1 MESAESTTKKT
12 GATFEETVNALG
24 ALASLE
30 EKVAKRPVDA
40 EFVKQL
46 KLLSTGLF
54 RIVVMGE
61 IKKGKSSFINALLGV
76 RDLVPVSSDIAT
88 STIYKICCGEKIA
101 YKVFFTE
108 ESKKPCVFI
117 DKKDLA
123 QYGTEDGNPLN
134 KKCVEFIQ
142 VFVPSPFL
150 KDGLVII
157 DTPGLGGLFKQ
168 HKRITYEYVPRADA
182 VFMVSDSVES
192 PIGKSELDLLEDLKK
207 VTDQIFFVQTKAMAV
222 DAEARQARERN
233 NRATLE
239 RHGFDRKTLR
249 YFVVDSHL
257 KLDADEAKDKEDLLD
272 SGFIPLAAFVNNEI
286 KAKARRLLLQ
296 KAIKT
301 AMPKIL
307 AVENL
312 IADEGKILA
321 ADSASSRQEIADALA
336 SAEKEAESWKRDE
349 LPGIQDKIQDR
360 LCTIKLSAMERIKK
374 YRPMGEVQGEATQ
387 IIYQCKDQKS
397 LSSWLR
403 EFSDTISNQMTQ
415 ERYAVLSDVHSGV
428 ENLLREIGS
437 EESARMP
444 IQLGGN
450 LDVNVEAVRRVVE
463 EDRASMVKTWEKA
476 RTGLYGGMAGYG
488 IASLV
493 GMTLGSVIPVVGT
506 VIGSQ
511 LGAYIAMG
519 VGTAL
524 SFKSKSAS
532 DLKGAQQHA
541 QSAVNQVLN
550 SGYQA
555 LVESISKVLSDI
567 EVQVSRALRDVV
579 ANRQDDIARHKKELQ
594 ERQTVEA
601 SQLNEKRQALGQA
614 SLELKTIKQ
623 VVARVN

>member
-12 GATFEETVNALG
+12 CATFEETVNALG

-40 EFVKQL
+40 EFVKHL

-88 STIYKICCGEKIA
+88 STIYKICYGEKIA

-222 DAEARQARERN
+222 DAEARQARARN

-272 SGFIPLAAFVNNEI
+272 SGFLPLAAFVNNEI

-321 ADSASSRQEIADALA
+321 ADSASSRQEITDALA
-336 SAEKEAESWKRDE
+336 SAEKEAESWKRE
-349 LPGIQDKIQDR
+349 NLPKIQDMIQDR
-360 LCTIKLSAMERIKK
+360 LRKIKSDAMERIKK
-374 YRPMGEVQGEATQ
+374 YRPAGEVQGVAAQT
-387 IIYQCKDQKS
+387 ISQCKDQES

-403 EFSDTISNQMTQ
+403 EFSDTIVNQMTQ
-415 ERYAVLSDVHSGV
+415 ERYTTLSEVHSGV
-428 ENLLREIGS
+428 ENLLHEICN
-437 EESARMP
+437 EESAHMP
-444 IQLGGN
+444 IQFGGT
-450 LDVNVEAVRRVVE
+450 LDVNVASIGSVVE
-463 EDRASMVKTWEKA
+463 GDEISAEKIWEKA
-476 RTGLYGGMAGYG
+476 RTGFYGGAAGLGMA
-488 IASLV
+488 ALV
-493 GMTLGSVIPVVGT
+493 GGAIGSVIPVVGT
-506 VIGSQ
+506 VIGSGI
-511 LGAYIAMG
+511 GAIIAGG
-519 VGTAL
+519 VGAVL
-524 SFKSKSAS
+524 SLTSKSAS
-532 DLKGAQQHA
+532 ELKGAQQRA
-541 QSAVNQVLN
+541 QSAVIQVLN

-555 LVESISKVLSDI
+555 LVESISKVLTDI
-567 EVQVSRALRDVV
+567 DVFVSRALRDMV
-579 ANRQDDIARHKKELQ
+579 ANRQEDIARHKKELQ
-594 ERQTVEA
+594 ERQTMET
-601 SQLNEKRQALGQA
+601 SQLNEKRQALGKA
-614 SLELKTIKQ
+614 NLELNAIKQ

>member
-1 MESAESTTKKT
+1 MESVEGTTKKT
-12 GATFEETVNALG
+12 CATFEETVNALG

-40 EFVKQL
+40 EFVKHL
-46 KLLSTGLF
+46 KLLSMGLF

-61 IKKGKSSFINALLGV
+61 IKKGKSSFINALLGI

-88 STIYKICCGEKIA
+88 STIYKICYGEKIA

-134 KKCVEFIQ
+134 EKCVEFIQ

-222 DAEARQARERN
+222 DAEARQARARN

-321 ADSASSRQEIADALA
+321 ADSASSRQEITDALA
-336 SAEKEAESWKRDE
+336 SAEKEAESWKRE
-349 LPGIQDKIQDR
+349 NLPKIQDMIQDR
-360 LCTIKLSAMERIKK
+360 LRKIKSDAMERIKK
-374 YRPMGEVQGEATQ
+374 YRPAGEVQGVATQ
-387 IIYQCKDQKS
+387 TISQCKDQES

-403 EFSDTISNQMTQ
+403 EFSDTIVNQMTQ
-415 ERYAVLSDVHSGV
+415 ERYTTLSEVHSGV
-428 ENLLREIGS
+428 ENLLHEICN
-437 EESARMP
+437 EESAHMP
-444 IQLGGN
+444 IQFGGT
-450 LDVNVEAVRRVVE
+450 LDVNVASIGSVVE
-463 EDRASMVKTWEKA
+463 GDEISAEKIWEKA
-476 RTGLYGGMAGYG
+476 RTGFYGGAAGLGMA
-488 IASLV
+488 ALV
-493 GMTLGSVIPVVGT
+493 GGAIGSVIPVVGT
-506 VIGSQ
+506 VIGSGI
-511 LGAYIAMG
+511 GAIIAGG
-519 VGTAL
+519 VGAVL
-524 SFKSKSAS
+524 SLTSKSAS
-532 DLKGAQQHA
+532 ELKGAQQRA
-541 QSAVNQVLN
+541 QSAVIQVLN

-555 LVESISKVLSDI
+555 LVESISKVLTDI
-567 EVQVSRALRDVV
+567 DVFVSRALRDMV
-579 ANRQDDIARHKKELQ
+579 ANRQEDIARHKKELQ
-594 ERQTVEA
+594 ERQTMET
-601 SQLNEKRQALGQA
+601 SQLNEKRQALGKA
-614 SLELKTIKQ
+614 SLELNAIKQ

>member
-1 MESAESTTKKT
+1 MESVESTTKKT
-12 GATFEETVNALG
+12 CATFEETVNALG

-40 EFVKQL
+40 EFVKHL

-61 IKKGKSSFINALLGV
+61 IKKGKSSFINALLGI

-88 STIYKICCGEKIA
+88 STIYKICYGEKIA

-134 KKCVEFIQ
+134 EKCVEFIQ

-222 DAEARQARERN
+222 DAEARQARARN

-321 ADSASSRQEIADALA
+321 ADSASSRQEITDALA
-336 SAEKEAESWKRDE
+336 SAEKEAESWKRE
-349 LPGIQDKIQDR
+349 NLPKIQDMIQDR
-360 LCTIKLSAMERIKK
+360 LRKIKSDAMERIKK
-374 YRPMGEVQGEATQ
+374 YRPAGEVQGVAAQT
-387 IIYQCKDQKS
+387 ISQCKDQES

-403 EFSDTISNQMTQ
+403 EFSDTIVNQMTQ
-415 ERYAVLSDVHSGV
+415 ERYTTLSEVHSGV
-428 ENLLREIGS
+428 ENLLHEICN
-437 EESARMP
+437 EESAHMP
-444 IQLGGN
+444 IQFGGT
-450 LDVNVEAVRRVVE
+450 LDVNVASIGSVVE
-463 EDRASMVKTWEKA
+463 GDEISAEKIWEKA
-476 RTGLYGGMAGYG
+476 RTGFYGGAAGLGMA
-488 IASLV
+488 ALV
-493 GMTLGSVIPVVGT
+493 GGAIGSVIPVVGT
-506 VIGSQ
+506 VIGSGI
-511 LGAYIAMG
+511 GAIIAGG
-519 VGTAL
+519 VGAVL
-524 SFKSKSAS
+524 SLTSKSAS
-532 DLKGAQQHA
+532 ELKGAQQRA
-541 QSAVNQVLN
+541 QSAVIQVLN

-555 LVESISKVLSDI
+555 LVESISKVLTDI
-567 EVQVSRALRDVV
+567 DVFVSRALRDMV

-594 ERQTVEA
+594 ERQTMET
-601 SQLNEKRQALGQA
+601 SQLNEKRQALGKA
-614 SLELKTIKQ
+614 NLELNAIKQ